1 MSSAK
6 ANAKAK
12 AKWKAKAKT
21 TTTTTAGRGS
31 IRSGSIGSIE
41 LSFRY
46 SAFNYPR
53 ILTEDTFAWQTAKFL
68 IKLAFAK
75 QAARRA
81 DKQQQQ
87 QQCNNATA
95 WAAAVVVVLLKVTHT
110 HRERDTEESRHAASC
125 AFPTWHSL
133 SHFHKKT
140 IHVGF
145 FFFFFF
151 YGISRRAFFVHFS
164 PWFAL
169 FYFAYP
175 IHVLFSLSLARS
187 LANK

>member
-12 AKWKAKAKT
+12 ATRKAKAK

-31 IRSGSIGSIE
+31 IRSGSSGSIE

-46 SAFNYPR
+46 SAFNFLR

-81 DKQQQQ
+81 DKQQ
-87 QQCNNATA
+87 
-95 WAAAVVVVLLKVTHT
+95 
-110 HRERDTEESRHAASC
+110 
-125 AFPTWHSL
+125 
-133 SHFHKKT
+133 
-140 IHVGF
+140 
-145 FFFFFF
+145 
-151 YGISRRAFFVHFS
+151 
-164 PWFAL
+164 
-169 FYFAYP
+169 
-175 IHVLFSLSLARS
+175 
-187 LANK
+187 